1 MQTLQFESSWEKTI
15 AIKDRELI
23 TEIFQDSNSN
33 MIDGQIIRLVPIWE
47 ALNYKGEILITVL
60 IHNFADIEQI
70 FQKQKIAYIEKET
83 IIAEH
88 TFTVHKLII
97 KPKTSMPWTFIF
109 PVESLRMKEING
121 NGNLELQTTP

>member
-15 AIKDRELI
+15 SIRDRELI
-23 TEIFQDSNSN
+23 TEIFQDSS

-60 IHNFADIEQI
+60 IHNSTDIEQI

-88 TFTVHKLII
+88 TFTVPKLII

-121 NGNLELQTTP
+121 NGKLELQTTP

>member
-1 MQTLQFESSWEKTI
+1 MQNLQFESSWEKAI

-23 TEIFQDSNSN
+23 TEIFQDSN

-70 FQKQKIAYIEKET
+70 FHKQKIAYIEKDT

-88 TFTVHKLII
+88 TFTVPKLII

-109 PVESLRMKEING
+109 PVESLRMKEIDG
-121 NGNLELQTTP
+121 NGKLELQTTP

>member
-1 MQTLQFESSWEKTI
+1 MQNLQFESSWEKAI

-23 TEIFQDSNSN
+23 TEIFQDSN

-70 FQKQKIAYIEKET
+70 FHKQKIAYIEKDT

-88 TFTVHKLII
+88 TFTVPKLII

-109 PVESLRMKEING
+109 PVESLRVKEING
-121 NGNLELQTTP
+121 NGKLELQTTP

>member
-33 MIDGQIIRLVPIWE
+33 MIDEQIIRLVPIWE
-47 ALNYKGEILITVL
+47 ALNYKGEILITAL

-88 TFTVHKLII
+88 TFTVPKLII

-109 PVESLRMKEING
+109 PVKSLRMKEING

>member
-15 AIKDRELI
+15 SIRDRELI
-23 TEIFQDSNSN
+23 TEIFQDNNSS

-60 IHNFADIEQI
+60 IHNFTDIEQI

-88 TFTVHKLII
+88 TFTVPKLII

>member
-47 ALNYKGEILITVL
+47 ALNYKGEILITAL

-88 TFTVHKLII
+88 TFTVPKLII

>member
-1 MQTLQFESSWEKTI
+1 MQNLQFESSWEKAI

-23 TEIFQDSNSN
+23 TEIFQDSN

-47 ALNYKGEILITVL
+47 VLNYKGEILITVL

-70 FQKQKIAYIEKET
+70 FHKQKIAYIEKDT

-88 TFTVHKLII
+88 TFTVPKLII

-121 NGNLELQTTP
+121 NGKLELQTTP

>member
-1 MQTLQFESSWEKTI
+1 MQNLQFESSWEKAI

-23 TEIFQDSNSN
+23 TEIFQDSN

-70 FQKQKIAYIEKET
+70 FHKQKIAYIEKDT

-88 TFTVHKLII
+88 TFTVPKLII

-121 NGNLELQTTP
+121 NGKLELQTTP